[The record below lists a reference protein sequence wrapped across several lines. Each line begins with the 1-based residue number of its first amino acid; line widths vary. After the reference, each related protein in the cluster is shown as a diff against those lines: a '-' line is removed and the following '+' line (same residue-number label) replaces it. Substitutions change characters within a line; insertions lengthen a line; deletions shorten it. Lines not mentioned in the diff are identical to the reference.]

1 MHYTTGREVVFN
13 WNQAVTVLDAINIK
27 SIDGAYVLTDDKGNQ
42 YLKAGTM
49 IAKDAQGNV
58 TVADSVDKLTNS
70 FIEMSVHDAKL
81 TKNNDGSLK
90 VADTF
95 LLTGTV
101 AVKNMDPAV
110 RNLYTN
116 NTAALQT
123 KGFQAR

>member
-1 MHYTTGREVVFN
+1 MNYTTGREVVFN

-27 SIDGAYVLTDDKGNQ
+27 SIDGAYVLTDDNGNQ

-95 LLTGTV
+95 LLTGTI

-110 RNLYTN
+110 RKLYS
-116 NTAALQT
+116 NTAILQT